1 MDTDDVVDVIQSLP
15 ENLQDKMIS
24 AMDENQKKEVHKLSS
39 YEHDTVGG
47 LMTTD
52 FISVSIDWNIAQTI
66 EYFRKVSP
74 EFRSVLYIYVIDN
87 DGILQGSISARGLIC
102 ADENDILRDICKYIP
117 KHSLLTIDQDID
129 QIIAT
134 MTKYNLYNAAV
145 VDEYGKMVGLVTID
159 DALRLLHPDV

>member
-1 MDTDDVVDVIQSLP
+1 MLKDKIQEDLKAAMMAKDAAKLSAIRMLKSAIQYYEIAKGLPAGRQGGAGYEAIDDDVVDVIQSLP

-102 ADENDILRDICKYIP
+102 AD
-117 KHSLLTIDQDID
+117 
-129 QIIAT
+129 
-134 MTKYNLYNAAV
+134 
-145 VDEYGKMVGLVTID
+145 
-159 DALRLLHPDV
+159 